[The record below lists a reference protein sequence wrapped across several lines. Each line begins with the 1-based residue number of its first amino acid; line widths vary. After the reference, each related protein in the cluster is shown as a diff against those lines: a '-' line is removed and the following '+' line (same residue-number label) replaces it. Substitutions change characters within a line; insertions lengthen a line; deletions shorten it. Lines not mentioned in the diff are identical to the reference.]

1 MTISRSDQFDYME
14 LLKSKTFVS
23 TQIITLAGSTVALL
37 CVHNLWKILLWQ
49 VLTSASTF
57 RMVITFIL
65 GNSQRIL
72 ENILQSIHKLW
83 ATSGSSLKPKFKDLR
98 CQNTGSIVFMDTFST
113 LLRYVAQVGNR
124 KGVPRR
130 NVGSKDLKGSER
142 MFQI

>member
-37 CVHNLWKILLWQ
+37 CVHNLWKITLWQ

-57 RMVITFIL
+57 RIVITFIL

-83 ATSGSSLKPKFKDLR
+83 VTSGSSLKPKFKD
-98 CQNTGSIVFMDTFST
+98 TGSIVFMDTFST